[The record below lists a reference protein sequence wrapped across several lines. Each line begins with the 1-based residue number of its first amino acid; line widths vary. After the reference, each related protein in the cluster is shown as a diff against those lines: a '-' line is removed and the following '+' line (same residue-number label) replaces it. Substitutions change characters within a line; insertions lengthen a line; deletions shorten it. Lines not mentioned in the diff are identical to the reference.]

1 MSISVPNQG
10 DPCAC
15 GSVDAWHPGCYTL
28 KQGQEYE
35 LQRLRGL
42 MAEAVRDFHGKAVV
56 FSAAFLAAAE
66 PAKRPRRALRG
77 DAA

>member
-15 GSVDAWHPGCYTL
+15 GSVGCYTL
-28 KQGQEYE
+28 KQGQEHG

-42 MAEAVRDFHGKAVV
+42 MAEAVRDFHGKAVL